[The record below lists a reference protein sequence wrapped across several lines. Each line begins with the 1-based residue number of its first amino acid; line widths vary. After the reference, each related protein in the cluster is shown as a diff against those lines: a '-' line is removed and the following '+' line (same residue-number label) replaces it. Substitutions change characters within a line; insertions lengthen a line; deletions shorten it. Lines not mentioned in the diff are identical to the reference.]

1 MNIFILFNIYY
12 NTMNIKYKID
22 INKYFNNDICN
33 KIFDLIDDESQI
45 GKGYWGNI
53 YKIKI
58 KCNLFSVKKQ
68 NMSIIRSNLNRVDVS
83 SEVEVI
89 KKLSQFKENNNVH
102 FFPYYYHDVI
112 CNNNHLL
119 FYQNYKDNINILFG
133 SWTPELF
140 KSIIYQCIYAIHLFQ
155 SITGFSHND
164 IHIGNFLLE
173 KIDKPEIQY
182 GKYNIKYYGYGIVL
196 WDYGT
201 ARKINEKEHDIGM
214 MKQMFKM
221 YQKQEIYDR
230 CDHNKILEFVNKYT
244 FMKIYLDEQFIVHEN
259 KWDHIK
265 NAKARKNFI
274 TASTIKSVMYEIIDA
289 DLLLTFIKFYK
300 NESLIDIYIDPA
312 LLLWLSKLPNTVSE
326 CLNLLQ

>member
-1 MNIFILFNIYY
+1 
-12 NTMNIKYKID
+12 MNIKYKID

-182 GKYNIKYYGYGIVL
+182 GKYNIKYKNHAD
-196 WDYGT
+196 WDYFYRMIIKEKLSGIGT
-201 ARKINEKEHDIGM
+201 KKNEIFGIFRSGGHSSKI
-214 MKQMFKM
+214 
-221 YQKQEIYDR
+221 IYDE
-230 CDHNKILEFVNKYT
+230 HILETVKIRLNNNQSKLLVLIVTLYKY
-244 FMKIYLDEQFIVHEN
+244 
-259 KWDHIK
+259 
-265 NAKARKNFI
+265 
-274 TASTIKSVMYEIIDA
+274 
-289 DLLLTFIKFYK
+289 YK
-300 NESLIDIYIDPA
+300 NIRLIKKKKKTLISIISLIYNLKI
-312 LLLWLSKLPNTVSE
+312 SKVRR
-326 CLNLLQ
+326 

>member
-1 MNIFILFNIYY
+1 
-12 NTMNIKYKID
+12 MNIKYKID

-68 NMSIIRSNLNRVDVS
+68 NMAIIQSNLNRVDVS

-155 SITGFSHND
+155 SIT
-164 IHIGNFLLE
+164 
-173 KIDKPEIQY
+173 
-182 GKYNIKYYGYGIVL
+182 
-196 WDYGT
+196 
-201 ARKINEKEHDIGM
+201 
-214 MKQMFKM
+214 
-221 YQKQEIYDR
+221 
-230 CDHNKILEFVNKYT
+230 
-244 FMKIYLDEQFIVHEN
+244 
-259 KWDHIK
+259 
-265 NAKARKNFI
+265 
-274 TASTIKSVMYEIIDA
+274 
-289 DLLLTFIKFYK
+289 
-300 NESLIDIYIDPA
+300 
-312 LLLWLSKLPNTVSE
+312 
-326 CLNLLQ
+326 